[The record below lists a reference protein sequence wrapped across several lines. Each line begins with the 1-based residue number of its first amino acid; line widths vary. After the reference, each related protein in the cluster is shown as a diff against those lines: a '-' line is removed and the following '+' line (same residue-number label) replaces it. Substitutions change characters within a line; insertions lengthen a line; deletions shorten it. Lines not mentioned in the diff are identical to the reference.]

1 MKKPNFLFLLILG
14 IVPGV
19 LAAKSLWTD
28 GRSGNLYSDPRAAGV
43 GDIITVLVDES
54 TSLTSS
60 QQSSREKTSSIA
72 NEVKQFLFSPVAS
85 RFGTKKGELPKTDIS
100 TSSASEGGGLVTT
113 RQTLRS
119 RASVIVVDVLPNGNF
134 IVEGVRAVSFS
145 GQRYYGKLR
154 GIVRPY
160 DISRSN
166 TVLSSSIADAQIE
179 YVSQGSLSTAEKEG
193 WLTRTLNKI
202 NPF

>member
-1 MKKPNFLFLLILG
+1 MRSLTNTLLLSLTLPIFLS
-14 IVPGV
+14 
-19 LAAKSLWTD
+19 AKSIWVD
-28 GRSGNLYSDPRAAGV
+28 GRSGSLFSDPRASGI
-43 GDIITVLVDES
+43 GDLITVLVDES

-60 QQSSREKTSSIA
+60 QQTSREKSSNIA

-85 RFGTKKGELPKTDIS
+85 KFGTKKGELPKTEIS
-100 TSSASEGGGLVTT
+100 TSSGSEGGGLVTN

-134 IVEGVRAVSFS
+134 IIEGVRAVSFS
-145 GQRYYGKLR
+145 GQQYYAKLR

-160 DISRSN
+160 DVSRTN
-166 TVLSSSIADAQIE
+166 TILSSSIADARIE
-179 YVSQGSLSTAEKEG
+179 YVSQGSLSNAEKEG
-193 WLTRTLNKI
+193 WLSRTLNKI

>member
-1 MKKPNFLFLLILG
+1 MRSLTNTLLLSLTLPIFLS
-14 IVPGV
+14 
-19 LAAKSLWTD
+19 AKSIWVD
-28 GRSGNLYSDPRAAGV
+28 GRSGSLFSDPRASGI
-43 GDIITVLVDES
+43 GDLITVLVDES

-60 QQSSREKTSSIA
+60 QQTSREKSSNIA

-85 RFGTKKGELPKTDIS
+85 KFGTKKGELPKTEIS
-100 TSSASEGGGLVTT
+100 TSSGSEGGGLVTN

-134 IVEGVRAVSFS
+134 IIEGVRAVSFS
-145 GQRYYGKLR
+145 GQQYYGKLR

-160 DISRSN
+160 DVSRTN
-166 TVLSSSIADAQIE
+166 TILSSSIADARIE
-179 YVSQGSLSTAEKEG
+179 YVSQGSLSNAEKEG
-193 WLTRTLNKI
+193 WLSRTLNKI

>member
-1 MKKPNFLFLLILG
+1 MRSFTSTLLLGFTLPIFLS
-14 IVPGV
+14 
-19 LAAKSLWTD
+19 AKSIWVD
-28 GRSGNLYSDPRAAGV
+28 GRSGSLFSDPRASGI
-43 GDIITVLVDES
+43 GDLITVLVDES

-60 QQSSREKTSSIA
+60 QQTSREKSSNIA

-85 RFGTKKGELPKTDIS
+85 KFGTKKGELPKTEIS
-100 TSSASEGGGLVTT
+100 TSSGSEGGGLVTN

-134 IVEGVRAVSFS
+134 IIEGVRAVSFS
-145 GQRYYGKLR
+145 GQQYYGKLR

-160 DISRSN
+160 DVSRTN
-166 TVLSSSIADAQIE
+166 TILSSSIADARIE
-179 YVSQGSLSTAEKEG
+179 YVSQGSLSNAEKEG
-193 WLTRTLNKI
+193 WLSRTLNKI

>member
-1 MKKPNFLFLLILG
+1 MRSFTNTLLLG
-14 IVPGV
+14 LT
-19 LAAKSLWTD
+19 LAISLSAKSIWVD
-28 GRSGNLYSDPRAAGV
+28 GRSGSLFSDPRASGI
-43 GDIITVLVDES
+43 GDLITVLVDES

-60 QQSSREKTSSIA
+60 QQTSREKSSNIA

-85 RFGTKKGELPKTDIS
+85 KFGTKKGELPKTEIS
-100 TSSASEGGGLVTT
+100 TSSGSEGGGLVTN

-134 IVEGVRAVSFS
+134 IIEGVRAVSFS
-145 GQRYYGKLR
+145 GQQYYGKLR

-160 DISRSN
+160 DVSRTN
-166 TVLSSSIADAQIE
+166 TILSSSIADARIE
-179 YVSQGSLSTAEKEG
+179 YVSQGSLSNAEKEG
-193 WLTRTLNKI
+193 WLSRTLNKI

>member
-1 MKKPNFLFLLILG
+1 MRSFTSTLLLGFTLPIFLS
-14 IVPGV
+14 
-19 LAAKSLWTD
+19 AKSIWVD
-28 GRSGNLYSDPRAAGV
+28 GRSGSLFSDPRASGI
-43 GDIITVLVDES
+43 GDLITVLVDES

-60 QQSSREKTSSIA
+60 QQTSREKSSNIA

-85 RFGTKKGELPKTDIS
+85 KFGTKKGELPKTEIS
-100 TSSASEGGGLVTT
+100 TSSGSEGGGLVTN

-134 IVEGVRAVSFS
+134 IIEGVRAVSFS
-145 GQRYYGKLR
+145 GQQYYGKLR

-160 DISRSN
+160 DVSRTN
-166 TVLSSSIADAQIE
+166 TILSSSIADARIE
-179 YVSQGSLSTAEKEG
+179 YVSQGSLSNAEKEG
-193 WLTRTLNKI
+193 WLSRTINKI

>member
-1 MKKPNFLFLLILG
+1 MRSFTSTLLLGLTLPIFLS
-14 IVPGV
+14 
-19 LAAKSLWTD
+19 AKSIWVD
-28 GRSGNLYSDPRAAGV
+28 GRSGSLFSDPRASGI
-43 GDIITVLVDES
+43 GDLITVLVDES

-60 QQSSREKTSSIA
+60 QQTSREKSSNIA

-85 RFGTKKGELPKTDIS
+85 KFGTKKGELPKTEIS
-100 TSSASEGGGLVTT
+100 TSSGSEGGGLVTN

-134 IVEGVRAVSFS
+134 IIEGVRAVSFS
-145 GQRYYGKLR
+145 GQQYYAKLR

-160 DISRSN
+160 DVSRTN
-166 TVLSSSIADAQIE
+166 TILSSSIADARIE
-179 YVSQGSLSTAEKEG
+179 YVSQGSLSNAEKEG
-193 WLTRTLNKI
+193 WLSRTLNKI

>member
-1 MKKPNFLFLLILG
+1 MKKLILTSILG
-14 IVPGV
+14 LLLPGF
-19 LAAKSLWTD
+19 LAAKSIWVQ
-28 GRSGNLYSDPRAAGV
+28 GRSGSLYVDPKASGV

-60 QQSSREKTSSIA
+60 QKSSREKSSSIA

-85 RFGTKKGELPKTDIS
+85 RFGTKKGELPKTDITAS
-100 TSSASEGGGLVTT
+100 TSSEGGGLVTN

-134 IVEGVRAVSFS
+134 IIEGVRAVSFS
-145 GQRYYGKLR
+145 GQQYYGKLR
-154 GIVRPY
+154 GIIRPY
-160 DISRSN
+160 DISRAN
-166 TVLSSSIADAQIE
+166 TILSSSIADAQVE
-179 YVSQGSLSTAEKEG
+179 YVSQGSLSNAEKEG
-193 WLTRTLNKI
+193 WLSRTLSKI

>member
-1 MKKPNFLFLLILG
+1 MRSFTNTLFFGLTLPIFLS
-14 IVPGV
+14 
-19 LAAKSLWTD
+19 AKSIWVD
-28 GRSGNLYSDPRAAGV
+28 GRSGSLFSDPRASGI
-43 GDIITVLVDES
+43 GDLITVLVDES

-60 QQSSREKTSSIA
+60 QQTSREKSSNIA

-85 RFGTKKGELPKTDIS
+85 KFGTKKGELPKTEIS
-100 TSSASEGGGLVTT
+100 TSSGSEGGGLVTN

-134 IVEGVRAVSFS
+134 IIEGVRAVSFS
-145 GQRYYGKLR
+145 GQQYYGKLR

-160 DISRSN
+160 DVSRTN
-166 TVLSSSIADAQIE
+166 TILSSSIADARIE
-179 YVSQGSLSTAEKEG
+179 YVSQGSLSNAEKEG
-193 WLTRTLNKI
+193 WLSRTLNKI

>member
-1 MKKPNFLFLLILG
+1 MRSFTSTLLLGLTLPIFLS
-14 IVPGV
+14 
-19 LAAKSLWTD
+19 AKSIWVD
-28 GRSGNLYSDPRAAGV
+28 GRSGSLFSDPRASGI
-43 GDIITVLVDES
+43 GDLITVLVDES

-60 QQSSREKTSSIA
+60 QQTSREKSSNIA

-85 RFGTKKGELPKTDIS
+85 KFGTKKGELPKTEIS
-100 TSSASEGGGLVTT
+100 TSSGSEGGGLVTN

-134 IVEGVRAVSFS
+134 IIEGVRAVSFS
-145 GQRYYGKLR
+145 GQQYYGKLR

-160 DISRSN
+160 DVSRTN
-166 TVLSSSIADAQIE
+166 TILSSSIADARIE
-179 YVSQGSLSTAEKEG
+179 YVSQGSLSNAEKEG
-193 WLTRTLNKI
+193 WLSRTLNKI

>member
-1 MKKPNFLFLLILG
+1 MRSFTSTLLIGFTL
-14 IVPGV
+14 PMF
-19 LAAKSLWTD
+19 LSAKSIWVD
-28 GRSGNLYSDPRAAGV
+28 GRSGSLFSDPRASGI
-43 GDIITVLVDES
+43 GDLITVLVDES

-60 QQSSREKTSSIA
+60 QQTSREKSSNIA

-85 RFGTKKGELPKTDIS
+85 KFGTKKGELPKTEIS
-100 TSSASEGGGLVTT
+100 TSSGSEGGGLVTN

-134 IVEGVRAVSFS
+134 IIEGVRAVSFS
-145 GQRYYGKLR
+145 GQQYYAKLR

-160 DISRSN
+160 DVSRTN
-166 TVLSSSIADAQIE
+166 TILSSSIADARIE
-179 YVSQGSLSTAEKEG
+179 YVSQGSLSNAEKEG
-193 WLTRTLNKI
+193 WLSRTLNKI

>member
-1 MKKPNFLFLLILG
+1 MRSLTNSLFFGLTLPIFLS
-14 IVPGV
+14 
-19 LAAKSLWTD
+19 AKSIWVD
-28 GRSGNLYSDPRAAGV
+28 GRSGSLFSDPRASGI
-43 GDIITVLVDES
+43 GDLITVLVDES

-60 QQSSREKTSSIA
+60 QQTSREKSSNIA

-85 RFGTKKGELPKTDIS
+85 KFGTKKGELPKTEIS
-100 TSSASEGGGLVTT
+100 TSSGSEGGGLVTN

-134 IVEGVRAVSFS
+134 IIEGVRAVSFS
-145 GQRYYGKLR
+145 GQQYYGKLR

-160 DISRSN
+160 DVSRTN
-166 TVLSSSIADAQIE
+166 TILSSSIADARIE
-179 YVSQGSLSTAEKEG
+179 YVSQGSLSNAEKEG
-193 WLTRTLNKI
+193 WLSRTLNKI

>member
-1 MKKPNFLFLLILG
+1 MRSLTNTLLLSLTLPIL
-14 IVPGV
+14 
-19 LAAKSLWTD
+19 LSAKSIWVD
-28 GRSGNLYSDPRAAGV
+28 GRSGSLFSDPRASGI
-43 GDIITVLVDES
+43 GDLITVLVDES

-60 QQSSREKTSSIA
+60 QQTSREKSSNIA

-85 RFGTKKGELPKTDIS
+85 KFGTKKGELPKTEIS
-100 TSSASEGGGLVTT
+100 TSSGSEGGGLVTN

-134 IVEGVRAVSFS
+134 IIEGVRAVSFS
-145 GQRYYGKLR
+145 GQQYYGKLR

-160 DISRSN
+160 DVSRTN
-166 TVLSSSIADAQIE
+166 TILSSSIADARIE
-179 YVSQGSLSTAEKEG
+179 YVSQGSLSNAEKEG
-193 WLTRTLNKI
+193 WLSRTLNKI

>member
-1 MKKPNFLFLLILG
+1 MRSLTNTLLLGLTLPIFLS
-14 IVPGV
+14 
-19 LAAKSLWTD
+19 AKSIWVD
-28 GRSGNLYSDPRAAGV
+28 GRSGSLFSDPRASGI
-43 GDIITVLVDES
+43 GDLITVLVDES

-60 QQSSREKTSSIA
+60 QQTSREKSSNIA

-85 RFGTKKGELPKTDIS
+85 KFGTKKGELPKTEIS
-100 TSSASEGGGLVTT
+100 TSSGSEGGGLVTN

-134 IVEGVRAVSFS
+134 IIEGVRAVSFS
-145 GQRYYGKLR
+145 GQQYYAKLR

-160 DISRSN
+160 DVSRTN
-166 TVLSSSIADAQIE
+166 TILSSSIADARIE
-179 YVSQGSLSTAEKEG
+179 YVSQGSLSNAEKEG
-193 WLTRTLNKI
+193 WLSRTLNKI

>member
-1 MKKPNFLFLLILG
+1 MRSFTSTLLLGFTLPIFLS
-14 IVPGV
+14 
-19 LAAKSLWTD
+19 AKSIWVD
-28 GRSGNLYSDPRAAGV
+28 GRSGSLFSDPRASGI
-43 GDIITVLVDES
+43 GDLITVLVDES

-60 QQSSREKTSSIA
+60 QKSSREKSSSIA

-85 RFGTKKGELPKTDIS
+85 KFGTKKGELPKTEI
-100 TSSASEGGGLVTT
+100 TTGSSSEGGGLVTN

-134 IVEGVRAVSFS
+134 IIEGVRAVSFS
-145 GQRYYGKLR
+145 NQQYYGKLR

-166 TVLSSSIADAQIE
+166 TILSSSIADARIE
-179 YVSQGSLSTAEKEG
+179 YVSQGSLSNAEKEG
-193 WLTRTLNKI
+193 WLSRTLNKI

>member
-1 MKKPNFLFLLILG
+1 MRSFTSTLLLGFTLPMFLS
-14 IVPGV
+14 
-19 LAAKSLWTD
+19 AKSIWVD
-28 GRSGNLYSDPRAAGV
+28 GRSGSLFSDPRASGI
-43 GDIITVLVDES
+43 GDLITVLVDES

-60 QQSSREKTSSIA
+60 QQTSREKSSNIA

-85 RFGTKKGELPKTDIS
+85 KFGTKKGELPKTEIS
-100 TSSASEGGGLVTT
+100 TSSGSEGGGLVTN

-134 IVEGVRAVSFS
+134 IIEGVRAVSFS
-145 GQRYYGKLR
+145 GQQYYGKLR

-160 DISRSN
+160 DVSRTN
-166 TVLSSSIADAQIE
+166 TILSSSIADARIE
-179 YVSQGSLSTAEKEG
+179 YVSQGSLSNAEKEG
-193 WLTRTLNKI
+193 WLSRTLNKI

>member
-1 MKKPNFLFLLILG
+1 MRSFTNTLFLGLTLPIFLS
-14 IVPGV
+14 
-19 LAAKSLWTD
+19 AKSIWVD
-28 GRSGNLYSDPRAAGV
+28 GRSGSLFSDPRASGI
-43 GDIITVLVDES
+43 GDLITVLVDES

-60 QQSSREKTSSIA
+60 QQTSREKSSNIA

-85 RFGTKKGELPKTDIS
+85 KFGTKKGELPKTEIS
-100 TSSASEGGGLVTT
+100 TSSGSEGGGLVTN

-134 IVEGVRAVSFS
+134 IIEGVRAVSFS
-145 GQRYYGKLR
+145 GQQYYGKLR

-160 DISRSN
+160 DVSRTN
-166 TVLSSSIADAQIE
+166 TILSSSIADARIE
-179 YVSQGSLSTAEKEG
+179 YVSQGSLSNAEKEG
-193 WLTRTLNKI
+193 WLSRTLNKI

>member
-1 MKKPNFLFLLILG
+1 MRSFTSTLLLG
-14 IVPGV
+14 LT
-19 LAAKSLWTD
+19 LAISLSAKSIWVD
-28 GRSGNLYSDPRAAGV
+28 GRSGSLFSDPRASGI
-43 GDIITVLVDES
+43 GDLITVLVDES

-60 QQSSREKTSSIA
+60 QQTSREKSSNIA

-85 RFGTKKGELPKTDIS
+85 KFGTKKGELPKTEIS
-100 TSSASEGGGLVTT
+100 TSSGSEGGGLVTN

-134 IVEGVRAVSFS
+134 IIEGVRAVSFS
-145 GQRYYGKLR
+145 GQQYYAKLR

-160 DISRSN
+160 DVSRTN
-166 TVLSSSIADAQIE
+166 TILSSSIADARIE
-179 YVSQGSLSTAEKEG
+179 YVSQGSLSNAEKEG
-193 WLTRTLNKI
+193 WLSRTLNKI

>member
-1 MKKPNFLFLLILG
+1 MRSLTNILFFGLTLPIFLS
-14 IVPGV
+14 
-19 LAAKSLWTD
+19 AKSIWVD
-28 GRSGNLYSDPRAAGV
+28 GRSGSLFSDPRASGI
-43 GDIITVLVDES
+43 GDLITVLVDES

-60 QQSSREKTSSIA
+60 QQTSREKSSNIA

-85 RFGTKKGELPKTDIS
+85 KFGTKKGELPKTEIS
-100 TSSASEGGGLVTT
+100 TSSGSEGGGLVTN

-134 IVEGVRAVSFS
+134 IIEGVRAVSFS
-145 GQRYYGKLR
+145 GQQYYAKLR

-160 DISRSN
+160 DVSRTN
-166 TVLSSSIADAQIE
+166 TILSSSIADARIE
-179 YVSQGSLSTAEKEG
+179 YVSQGSLSNAEKEG
-193 WLTRTLNKI
+193 WLSRTLNKI

>member
-1 MKKPNFLFLLILG
+1 MRSFISTLLLG
-14 IVPGV
+14 LTLPIS
-19 LAAKSLWTD
+19 LSAKSIWVD
-28 GRSGNLYSDPRAAGV
+28 GRSGSLFSDPRASGI
-43 GDIITVLVDES
+43 GDLITVLVDES

-60 QQSSREKTSSIA
+60 QQTSREKSSNIA

-85 RFGTKKGELPKTDIS
+85 KFGTKKGELPKTEIS
-100 TSSASEGGGLVTT
+100 TSSGSEGGGLVTN

-134 IVEGVRAVSFS
+134 IIEGVRAVSFS
-145 GQRYYGKLR
+145 GQQYYGKLR

-160 DISRSN
+160 DVSRTN
-166 TVLSSSIADAQIE
+166 TILSSSIADARIE
-179 YVSQGSLSTAEKEG
+179 YVSQGSLSNAEKEG
-193 WLTRTLNKI
+193 WLSRTLNKI

>member
-1 MKKPNFLFLLILG
+1 MRSFTSTLLLSLTLPIFLS
-14 IVPGV
+14 
-19 LAAKSLWTD
+19 AKSIWVD
-28 GRSGNLYSDPRAAGV
+28 GRSGSLFSDPRASGI
-43 GDIITVLVDES
+43 GDLITVLVDES

-60 QQSSREKTSSIA
+60 QQTSREKSSNIA

-85 RFGTKKGELPKTDIS
+85 KFGTKKGELPKTEIS
-100 TSSASEGGGLVTT
+100 TSSGSEGGGLVTN

-134 IVEGVRAVSFS
+134 IIEGVRAVSFS
-145 GQRYYGKLR
+145 GQQYYGKLR

-160 DISRSN
+160 DVSRTN
-166 TVLSSSIADAQIE
+166 TILSSSIADARIE
-179 YVSQGSLSTAEKEG
+179 YVSQGSLSNAEKEG
-193 WLTRTLNKI
+193 WLSRTLNKI

>member
-1 MKKPNFLFLLILG
+1 MRSFTNTLLLSLTLPIFLS
-14 IVPGV
+14 
-19 LAAKSLWTD
+19 AKSIWVD
-28 GRSGNLYSDPRAAGV
+28 GRSGSLFSDPRASGI
-43 GDIITVLVDES
+43 GDLITVLVDES

-60 QQSSREKTSSIA
+60 QQTSREKSSNIA

-85 RFGTKKGELPKTDIS
+85 KFGTKKGELPKTEIS
-100 TSSASEGGGLVTT
+100 TSSGSEGGGLVTN

-134 IVEGVRAVSFS
+134 IIEGVRAVSFS
-145 GQRYYGKLR
+145 GQQYYAKLR

-160 DISRSN
+160 DVSRTN
-166 TVLSSSIADAQIE
+166 TILSSSIADARIE
-179 YVSQGSLSTAEKEG
+179 YVSQVSLSNAEKEG
-193 WLTRTLNKI
+193 WLSRTLNKI